1 MKNINKKS
9 ILLVGLLVVV
19 LIGVGGVIGKKY
31 YDGDILLFGKESN
44 HSIQV
49 KKNLCDNE
57 VMSYLEEKTS
67 YVGSDGFRVSV
78 KMSDNNTMCNVYID
92 NIQNDMNSH
101 DNEYNRE
108 YIIGFRKG
116 LSDDIIEVLREHV
129 KQIKKTCFVNKGYD
143 NVEVKFVLRDGGEN
157 IMYSY
162 DTTGESYLI
171 SNK

>member
-9 ILLVGLLVVV
+9 ILLIGLLVVV
-19 LIGVGGVIGKKY
+19 LIGGIIGKKY
-31 YDGDILLFGKESN
+31 YDGDILLFGKESD

-57 VMSYLEEKTS
+57 VMSYLKEETS
-67 YVGSDGFRVSV
+67 YIGSDQFRVSV
-78 KMSDNNTMCNVYID
+78 KMGDNNTMCNIYID
-92 NIQNDMNSH
+92 NIQYDMNSH

-108 YIIGFRKG
+108 FITGLRKAI
-116 LSDDIIEVLREHV
+116 SDDIIKDLREHV

-143 NVEVKFVLRDGGEN
+143 NVEVKFVFRDGGEN
-157 IMYSY
+157 IMHSY
-162 DTTGESYLI
+162 DTTGETYLI